1 MFSSYAEIMQV
12 SEVTGQDVVCT
23 IKNSATL
30 AGSLF
35 TLHAS
40 QVHIEL
46 PTLTDKDKEVISTFL
61 LACLNE
67 SLTINYL

>member
-1 MFSSYAEIMQV
+1 MQV
-12 SEVTGQDVVCT
+12 AEVTGQDVVCT

-40 QVHIEL
+40 QIHINL
-46 PTLTDKDKEVISTFL
+46 PTLTEKDKEVISTFHL
-61 LACLNE
+61 HVLV
-67 SLTINYL
+67 SYLSSNM